1 MPHATPKET
10 KDKILL
16 AIKDEGLSVAEAA
29 KTYNLGQ
36 NTIYGWMGTGA
47 KNGHTSA
54 LEFQKLKKENDMLK
68 MLLGALTLEN
78 ERVKK
83 NPLRT

>member
-16 AIKDEGLSVAEAA
+16 AIKDEGLSVASAA
-29 KTYNLGQ
+29 MTYGVSQ
-36 NTIYGWMGTGA
+36 GTIYSWMGNGA

-54 LEFQKLKKENDMLK
+54 LEFQKLKKENEMLK
-68 MLLGALTLEN
+68 MLIGALTLEK
-78 ERVKK
+78 EKVKK
-83 NPLRT
+83 NPARS

>member
-1 MPHATPKET
+1 MPHATPRET
-10 KDKILL
+10 KEKILL
-16 AIKDEGLSVAEAA
+16 AIKDEGLSVSDAA
-29 KTYNLGQ
+29 TLYSVAA

-68 MLLGALTLEN
+68 MLIGALTLEN
-78 ERVKK
+78 EKVKK
-83 NPLRT
+83 NPLRS